1 MITMKNNSE
10 TGSYKFTKKFKK
22 EVIRN
27 KFKPRAKT
35 VFEADRDIPFIEAAA
50 NTEILYIQKQLA
62 THLKAI
68 KRRGEKLTAEQ
79 SALQPEIEQMKKL
92 SELYDNYLSM
102 LYAKLTEEAE

>member
-22 EVIRN
+22 EVIKN

-62 THLKAI
+62 AHLKAI
-68 KRRGEKLTAEQ
+68 KRQGEKLTAEQ
-79 SALQPEIEQMKKL
+79 AAYEPEIRKMQEL
-92 SELYDNYLSM
+92 SVLYDNYLSM